1 MLSTNTLLTLRM
13 DGETATKSLTEALEG
28 AGLQIVPSF
37 DLQTARATQTNCT
50 CPYHGTEQCNCQMV
64 VLLIY
69 PQFGEHVT
77 LVIHSHNEQTH
88 ISLVDNPQQQPNTEI
103 VNLILE
109 TLSDNADTLS
119 NQIET

>member
-1 MLSTNTLLTLRM
+1 MLSTNPLLNLKM
-13 DGETATKSLTEALEG
+13 DGETATRGLTDTLQG

-37 DLQTARATQTNCT
+37 DLQNARATQAHCT
-50 CPYHGTEQCNCQMV
+50 CPYHGTERCNCQMV

-69 PQFGEHVT
+69 PQVGEHVT

-88 ISLVDNPQQQPNTEI
+88 ISLVDNPQQRPNQEL
-103 VNLILE
+103 VNLISE
-109 TLSDNADTLS
+109 ALSDIAGSIT